1 MQFCTFLICNFG
13 HFNYALNTSTVF
25 AGVMRS
31 HTFTFDAVDGTAIRS
46 EEIQPL
52 FGTVRVSGD
61 QDTSVV
67 FTDVET
73 GEKYTVGYITNG
85 VTEKIKLQPGR
96 WYTVEG
102 AGRLVVGP
110 VNVRME

>member
-1 MQFCTFLICNFG
+1 MKKTVILSSLILVLVI
-13 HFNYALNTSTVF
+13 AATVF

-73 GEKYTVGYITNG
+73 GEKYTIGYITNG

-110 VNVRME
+110 VNVRTE

>member
-1 MQFCTFLICNFG
+1 MKKTAILFCLILVILI
-13 HFNYALNTSTVF
+13 ASTVYV
-25 AGVMRS
+25 GVIRS
-31 HTFTFDAVDGTAIRS
+31 HTFTLDAVDGTAIRS

-73 GEKYTVGYITNG
+73 GKKYTIGYITNG

-102 AGRLVVGP
+102 AGKLVLGP